1 MLIHTFT
8 VWTILTGLPKP
19 VSASTSS
26 GSAKVHWNVTTLLDF
41 GASQYT
47 AQASISLR
55 RFSNAPL
62 RRHIH
67 RLKRD
72 LIAQPEHVIVSV
84 AGFGPPESPRLQKD
98 GEENSNA
105 EVPLVRLRRNP

>member
-1 MLIHTFT
+1 MR
-8 VWTILTGLPKP
+8 WT
-19 VSASTSS
+19 
-26 GSAKVHWNVTTLLDF
+26 VTTLLDF
-41 GASQYT
+41 GAPQYT

-62 RRHIH
+62 RRHIQ

-72 LIAQPEHVIVSV
+72 LIAQLER
-84 AGFGPPESPRLQKD
+84 FGLPGSPRLQKAKFD

-105 EVPLVRLRRNP
+105 EVPVVRLLGNP

>member
-1 MLIHTFT
+1 M
-8 VWTILTGLPKP
+8 
-19 VSASTSS
+19 
-26 GSAKVHWNVTTLLDF
+26 HWNVTTLLDF

-55 RFSNAPL
+55 RFSNASL
-62 RRHIH
+62 RRHIQ

-72 LIAQPEHVIVSV
+72 LIAQPEHVIVSA
-84 AGFGPPESPRLQKD
+84 AGFSLPESPRLQKAKFD

-105 EVPLVRLRRNP
+105 EVPPKYRLSGCGETHRLWRYIA

>member
-1 MLIHTFT
+1 M
-8 VWTILTGLPKP
+8 
-19 VSASTSS
+19 
-26 GSAKVHWNVTTLLDF
+26 HWNVTTLLDF

-55 RFSNAPL
+55 RFSNASL
-62 RRHIH
+62 RRHIQ

-72 LIAQPEHVIVSV
+72 LIAQPEHVVSV
-84 AGFGPPESPRLQKD
+84 AGFSLPESPRLQKAKFD

-105 EVPLVRLRRNP
+105 EVPLVRLRGNP